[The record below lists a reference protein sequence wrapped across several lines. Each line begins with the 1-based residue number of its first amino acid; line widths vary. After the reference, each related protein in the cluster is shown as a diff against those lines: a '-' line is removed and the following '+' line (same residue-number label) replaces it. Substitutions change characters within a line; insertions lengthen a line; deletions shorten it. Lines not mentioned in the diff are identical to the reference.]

1 MLLVTWYGLT
11 QVDVALVGSIG
22 RFVLIGTAIMLWID
36 EHWFDF
42 NVKLVIPGLLIFLLD
57 QALVAELNS
66 PYGGYPTA
74 AVVGI
79 GAAWLLMTLLVA
91 IVLSLIGST
100 GRT

>member
-1 MLLVTWYGLT
+1 MCNGLKYAC
-11 QVDVALVGSIG
+11 QSALAPDPLRSRDPAASGSDP
-22 RFVLIGTAIMLWID
+22 V
-36 EHWFDF
+36 
-42 NVKLVIPGLLIFLLD
+42 LLD
-57 QALVAELNS
+57 QAVVAELNS

-79 GAAWLLMTLLVA
+79 GAAWLVMTLLVA